1 MLVNLKE
8 ILDTVVEEKYA
19 VANFTVVNLEMA
31 RGVIEAA
38 EEADCP
44 VILGIEEKLLDICSI
59 YEFASFALPMAR
71 MASVPVGVHFDHGY
85 TFEKCTQALRAGFTS
100 VNYDCSALPFEE
112 NVGKVLEL
120 TKVAHAF
127 GASVEAELGRVPE
140 ATELEER
147 ERTDYHTKPDQAAE
161 FAKRTGIDALAIAA
175 GNAQGTYLSAPNVD
189 FDRIRE
195 ISDAAKLP
203 LVLHGGSGLSDR
215 MFRRAI
221 DCGVH
226 KINVFTDIDIACG
239 QGILQAV
246 NSGLV
251 KVSDIIPY
259 AVHSV
264 KIQAMEKIGL
274 FRNR

>member
-8 ILDTVVEEKYA
+8 ILDTAVREKYA
-19 VANFTVVNLEMA
+19 VANFNVVNLEMA
-31 RGVIEAA
+31 RGVIDAA
-38 EEADCP
+38 EEADRP
-44 VILGIEEKLLDICSI
+44 VILGIEEKLLNICSM
-59 YEFASFALPMAR
+59 YDFASFVLPMAR

-112 NVGKVLEL
+112 NVGKVKEL
-120 TKVAHAF
+120 VKVAHAF
-127 GASVEAELGRVPE
+127 GASVEAELGRVPYAE
-140 ATELEER
+140 ELEER
-147 ERTDYHTKPDQAAE
+147 ELTDYHTRPDQASE
-161 FAKRTGIDALAIAA
+161 FAVRTGIDALAIAA
-175 GNAQGTYLSAPNVD
+175 GNAQGTYLTAPNVD

-195 ISDAAKLP
+195 ISEAAKLP

-215 MFRRAI
+215 MFKKAI

-239 QGILQAV
+239 QGIMQAV

-251 KVSDIIPY
+251 KMSDIIPY

-264 KIQAMEKIGL
+264 KVQALEKIGL
-274 FRNR
+274 FSNR